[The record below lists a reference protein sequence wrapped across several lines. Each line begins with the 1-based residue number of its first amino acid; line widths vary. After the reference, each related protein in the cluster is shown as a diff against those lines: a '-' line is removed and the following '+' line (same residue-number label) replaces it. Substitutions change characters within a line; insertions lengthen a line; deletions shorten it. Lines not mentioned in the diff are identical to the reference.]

1 VSCGDDGAA
10 CPAAETPAVLPT
22 LMPAAEAARRKQQPW
37 RNCSHLR
44 QDPRSYP
51 WLLACFFISTVSIIK
66 RQKKKKK
73 KAAEAKT
80 TQETLAKAKLASNG
94 SDDGKEEM
102 NSGRCMVEIDIWD
115 RI

>member
-1 VSCGDDGAA
+1 
-10 CPAAETPAVLPT
+10 
-22 LMPAAEAARRKQQPW
+22 M
-37 RNCSHLR
+37 
-44 QDPRSYP
+44 
-51 WLLACFFISTVSIIK
+51 SIIK

>member
-1 VSCGDDGAA
+1 
-10 CPAAETPAVLPT
+10 
-22 LMPAAEAARRKQQPW
+22 M
-37 RNCSHLR
+37 
-44 QDPRSYP
+44 
-51 WLLACFFISTVSIIK
+51 SIIK
-66 RQKKKKK
+66 RQKKKK